1 MADRPHILMDDCQG
15 GYLVTRYLL
24 DLHHRCIAGIF
35 KADDFQGRE
44 RHKGYVK
51 ALQEAGIPYDPDLVV
66 WFHTEDRKSKPVLAV
81 EQMLRRQI
89 PVDAFVCYNDQIAM
103 SVCQELKNLG
113 KRIPEDISVTGY
125 DNSLYARG
133 DLSLTTIDHPQE
145 KLGEMAAELLLEKI
159 RHVPES
165 QSQVE
170 RLIAP
175 RLIMGNSCR
184 PR

>member
-1 MADRPHILMDDCQG
+1 MSATTIRSP
-15 GYLVTRYLL
+15 
-24 DLHHRCIAGIF
+24 
-35 KADDFQGRE
+35 
-44 RHKGYVK
+44 
-51 ALQEAGIPYDPDLVV
+51 
-66 WFHTEDRKSKPVLAV
+66 
-81 EQMLRRQI
+81 
-89 PVDAFVCYNDQIAM
+89 M

-175 RLIMGNSCR
+175 PADYGKFMPAPLKRTPDGK
-184 PR
+184 